1 MKATKLFFTFVA
13 VAAMMFAACG
23 KDDPEPTNTTT
34 NNGGGNTPGN
44 AEVTPNGLVIGTQA
58 YQMHPSLSI
67 TNEGYYLFDAN
78 DPNGVYD
85 IIADVPST
93 LLGKTL
99 NLAQLAD
106 ADRFYIS
113 FHSMGLSFALQTG
126 NQPISVINDE
136 PVAAVLTDGTLR
148 FTKENGVVALSV
160 SGTLSNGTF
169 VGFIM
174 NVPVTD
180 IDAMDNQVIIDGVAY
195 FAEPLVRHRS
205 SANLSYDMMLSGQEE
220 GSIGVNVEVEPTA
233 LNHNIS
239 LTTTTTAYK
248 YRVKVYLWDQDTTA
262 TQDAFTGTV
271 ESSYWDIEAQTD
283 YPIDG
288 CLFTSG
294 TLNAYEEDY
303 AIGFTINGT
312 MTNGR
317 TISAQLRVSK
327 QEIHEEY

>member
-1 MKATKLFFTFVA
+1 
-13 VAAMMFAACG
+13 
-23 KDDPEPTNTTT
+23 
-34 NNGGGNTPGN
+34 
-44 AEVTPNGLVIGTQA
+44 
-58 YQMHPSLSI
+58 
-67 TNEGYYLFDAN
+67 
-78 DPNGVYD
+78 
-85 IIADVPST
+85 
-93 LLGKTL
+93 
-99 NLAQLAD
+99 
-106 ADRFYIS
+106 
-113 FHSMGLSFALQTG
+113 
-126 NQPISVINDE
+126 
-136 PVAAVLTDGTLR
+136 
-148 FTKENGVVALSV
+148 
-160 SGTLSNGTF
+160 
-169 VGFIM
+169 
-174 NVPVTD
+174 
-180 IDAMDNQVIIDGVAY
+180 
-195 FAEPLVRHRS
+195 
-205 SANLSYDMMLSGQEE
+205 MMLSGQEE

-327 QEIHEEY
+327 QEIHEE